1 MPDKTI
7 LLLGGAGLIGTRI
20 AREIARDIH
29 PKKIIVASLYQ
40 REVRETITP
49 LEKEFP
55 GIKFVGVWGD
65 VFVRADFTG
74 ERRAVL
80 MQSAARREHLFADL
94 LGDLDDAYAR
104 SRLVRLILEHKPNV
118 IIDSINTAT
127 AISYQDVYSASII
140 AKQTLG
146 ALFARIDALNEQMH
160 ALTSTPT
167 PRKSPPGGN
176 PYEIES
182 EDARD
187 DLRHLPLG
195 KGEGGEG
202 VAEAVSRERGEYVNV
217 AKGHVEENLFDPGSG
232 RKSHLHRTRVQ
243 VSRGGNPDS
252 LESDNARDDLRG
264 IAPQGV
270 AGSATRSPLREEL
283 HKGIAELARMRKA
296 AEGAFDAL
304 VLSQAVPQL
313 IRHVILILRA
323 MEEVGTRLYLKI
335 GTTGTG
341 GMGLNIPYTHG
352 EDKPSAK
359 LMSKTAVAFAH
370 TGLMFLMART
380 PGAPIVKEIK
390 PAAMVGY
397 SDITMR
403 SITEQGKPVYIYNSV
418 NEPLQDALVLR
429 DDPARYEKLG
439 NLEMVILDAGENG
452 MFTQGEFEA
461 ITALRQME
469 FITPEEIA
477 SKVVLEIK
485 GANTGTDVIAAIDGA
500 VMDPTYR
507 AGYLRRVAIEE
518 IQRLEQETGVPS
530 IALGQLGPP
539 ELSKLLYEA
548 YLLKARY
555 HSLGSVLR
563 QRPKKIADALYRYIL
578 RRDDLRHMIVSV
590 GLPILAPDALHIL
603 RGPFIRIPERPD
615 TNRVPLTMDE
625 IDRYARK
632 GWVDLRPENFVR
644 WKERIEKMRRAQ
656 QQIRGRGS
664 AAITMDAYLTEEI
677 HIGEVVAWVL
687 NKEVGGYRIK

>member
-1 MPDKTI
+1 MDRTI
-7 LLLGGAGLIGTRI
+7 LLLGGAGLIGTQIARQI
-20 AREIARDIH
+20 AREII
-29 PKKIIVASLYQ
+29 PEKIIIASLYQ
-40 REVRETITP
+40 REVRETIAP
-49 LEKEFP
+49 LAKEFP
-55 GIKFVGVWGD
+55 GIQFVGVWGD
-65 VFVRADFTG
+65 VFVRADFTE

-80 MQSAARREHLFADL
+80 MQSAAHRENLFDDL
-94 LGDLDDAYAR
+94 LGDPDEAYAR
-104 SRLVRLILEHKPNV
+104 SRLVRLILEHRPNI

-127 AISYQDVYSASII
+127 AISYQDVYSTSII
-140 AKQTLG
+140 AKQTMD
-146 ALFARIDALNEQMH
+146 ALFARIDALNQQMR
-160 ALTSTPT
+160 ALTPAL
-167 PRKSPPGGN
+167 SPSPLL
-176 PYEIES
+176 
-182 EDARD
+182 RD
-187 DLRHLPLG
+187 TREVGLS
-195 KGEGGEG
+195 
-202 VAEAVSRERGEYVNV
+202 EAVARERGE
-217 AKGHVEENLFDPGSG
+217 HVG
-232 RKSHLHRTRVQ
+232 
-243 VSRGGNPDS
+243 
-252 LESDNARDDLRG
+252 
-264 IAPQGV
+264 
-270 AGSATRSPLREEL
+270 EEL
-283 HKGIAELARMRKA
+283 RKGIAEIARMRKA
-296 AEGAFDAL
+296 AERAFDAL

-418 NEPLQDALVLR
+418 NEPFQDVLVLR

-452 MFTQGEFEA
+452 VFTKGEFEA

-500 VMDPTYR
+500 VMGPTYR
-507 AGYLRRVAIEE
+507 AGYLRRAAIEE

-578 RRDDLRHMIVSV
+578 RRDDLRYMIVSV
-590 GLPILAPDALHIL
+590 GLPILAPDASHIL

-615 TNRVPLTMDE
+615 TNRVPLTMDG
-625 IDRYARK
+625 IDRHAHK
-632 GWVDLRPENFVR
+632 GWVDLRPENFAR

-664 AAITMDAYLTEEI
+664 AAIAMDAYLAEEI
-677 HIGEVVAWVL
+677 RIGEVVAWVM
-687 NKEVGGYRIK
+687 NNEVGGYRIK